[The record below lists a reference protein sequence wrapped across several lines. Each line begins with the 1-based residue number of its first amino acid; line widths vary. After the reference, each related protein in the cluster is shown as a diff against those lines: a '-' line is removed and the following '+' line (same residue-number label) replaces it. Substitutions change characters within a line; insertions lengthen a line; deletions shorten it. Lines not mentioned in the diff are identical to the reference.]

1 MQNRFLWLIAV
12 PILLILS
19 CKSGEKLYNKGRYDE
34 AVLAFVKKL
43 QKRPDN
49 TVALQLLPQAYAQAQ
64 RSHEDKVN
72 GYMIS
77 NDPLKWEYIRS
88 EYRVLQRL
96 YDGIHASPAA
106 LAIVKPKDYRNAISG
121 AQENAAQV
129 RYDRGVDLLEQGDKA
144 AARQAFDE
152 FQAALGLIPNYRNAA
167 QLRDES
173 FQRGLV
179 NVIVRHVDVRSPY
192 YQFSADQFRDV
203 LIRNL
208 QQRNINR
215 FVQFTDERIA
225 RNNKIQ
231 PDQFLEMSFND
242 FVVGQTYVD
251 RSEREVSKEIVVGSV
266 KDSTGKT
273 TINRYATVKAKV
285 YVVKAT
291 VVSKGLLDYQLIDVA
306 TNNIIRTDR
315 LPGSYTWLN
324 QYGYYKGDERALSD
338 EDKALMVGEDVP
350 PPPPQELFLQ
360 FTKPIYDQLT
370 REMQAVY
377 NNM

>member
-1 MQNRFLWLIAV
+1 MQNRFLWLIA

-49 TVALQLLPQAYAQAQ
+49 TVSLQLLPQAYAQAQ

-77 NDPLKWEYIRS
+77 NDPLKWEYVRS
-88 EYRVLQRL
+88 EYRALQRL
-96 YDGIHASPAA
+96 YDGIHGSPAA
-106 LAIVKPKDYRNAISG
+106 LAIVKPKDYRNAITG

-129 RYDRGVDLLEQGDKA
+129 RYDRGVSLLEQGDKA
-144 AARQAFDE
+144 AARQAFEE
-152 FQAALGLIPNYRNAA
+152 FQAALSLIPNYRNSA
-167 QLRDES
+167 QLMDEA

-208 QQRNINR
+208 QQRNVNR

-242 FVVGQTYVD
+242 FVVGQTYID
-251 RSEREVSKEIVVGSV
+251 RSEREVSREIVVGTV
-266 KDSTGKT
+266 KDSTGKA

-324 QYGYYKGDERALSD
+324 QYGYFKGDERALSD
-338 EDKALMVGEDVP
+338 EDKALMTGEEMP

-370 REMQAVY
+370 RDMQGVY

>member
-1 MQNRFLWLIAV
+1 MQNRFWWLIA

-19 CKSGEKLYNKGRYDE
+19 CKSGEKLYNKGRYDD
-34 AVLAFVKKL
+34 AVMAFVKKL
-43 QKRPDN
+43 QKKPAHTVSLQMLPD
-49 TVALQLLPQAYAQAQ
+49 AYAQAQ
-64 RSHEDKVN
+64 RSHEDRVN
-72 GYMIS
+72 GYMTS

-88 EYRVLQRL
+88 EYRALQRL

-106 LAIVKPKDYRNAISG
+106 LAIVKPKDYRTAITG

-152 FQAALGLIPNYRNAA
+152 FQAALNLVPNYRNSA

-173 FQRGLV
+173 YQRGLV
-179 NVIVRHVDVRSPY
+179 NVVIRQIEIGSR

-203 LIRNL
+203 LVRNL

-231 PDQFLEMSFND
+231 PDQFLEMRFAD

-251 RSEREVSKEIVVGSV
+251 RTEREVSKQIVVSTV
-266 KDSTGKT
+266 KDSTGKE
-273 TINRYATVKAKV
+273 TIKRYGTVKAKV
-285 YVVKAT
+285 YVIKAT
-291 VVSKGLLDYQLIDVA
+291 VVSEGLLDYRLIDVA
-306 TNNIIRTDR
+306 TNNIVRTDR
-315 LPGSYTWLN
+315 LPGSYTWVN
-324 QYGYYKGDERALSD
+324 QYGYFKGDERALSD
-338 EDKALMVGEDVP
+338 EDKALMGGEDIP
-350 PPPPQELFLQ
+350 PPPPQELFML

-370 REMQAVY
+370 GEMQAVY

>member
-1 MQNRFLWLIAV
+1 MQNRFWWLIA

-34 AVLAFVKKL
+34 AVLSFVKKL
-43 QKRPDN
+43 QKKPAH
-49 TVALQLLPQAYAQAQ
+49 TVSLQLLPDAYSRAQH
-64 RSHEDKVN
+64 SHEDKVN
-72 GYMIS
+72 GYMTS
-77 NDPLKWEYIRS
+77 NDPLKWEYINN
-88 EYRVLQRL
+88 EYRALQRL
-96 YDGIHASPAA
+96 YDGINASPAA
-106 LAIVKPKDYRNAISG
+106 RAIVKPKDYRNAITG

-129 RYDRGVDLLEQGDKA
+129 RYDRGVDLLEEGSKA

-152 FQAALGLIPNYRNAA
+152 FQASLALIPNYRNSA

-179 NVIVRHVDVRSPY
+179 NVVVRQIEVRSPY
-192 YQFSADQFRDV
+192 YQFSADQFRDI

-225 RNNKIQ
+225 RTNKIH
-231 PDQFLEMSFND
+231 PDQFLEMRFYD

-251 RSEREVSKEIVVGSV
+251 RTEREVSKQVVVGTV
-266 KDSTGKT
+266 KDTSGKK
-273 TINRYATVKAKV
+273 IDRYGTVKAKV
-285 YVVKAT
+285 YVVKST
-291 VVSKGLLDYQLIDVA
+291 VLSKGLLDYQLIDVA
-306 TNNIIRTDR
+306 TNKIVRTDR
-315 LPGSYTWLN
+315 LPGSYTWVN
-324 QYGYYKGDERALSD
+324 QFGYYKGDERALSN
-338 EDKALMVGEDVP
+338 EDKALLGGEDIP
-350 PPPPQELFLQ
+350 PPPPQDLFLE

-370 REMQAVY
+370 REMQLVY

>member
-1 MQNRFLWLIAV
+1 MQNRLLWLIA

-49 TVALQLLPQAYAQAQ
+49 TVSLQLLPQAYTQAQ
-64 RSHEDKVN
+64 RAHEDKVN

-77 NDPLKWEYIRS
+77 NDPLKWEYIRT
-88 EYRVLQRL
+88 EYRALQRL

-129 RYDRGVDLLEQGDKA
+129 RYDRGASLLDQGDKA

-152 FQAALGLIPNYRNAA
+152 FQAALNLIPNYRNSA
-167 QLRDES
+167 QLMDEA

-179 NVIVRHVDVRSPY
+179 NVVVRHVDVRSSY

-266 KDSTGKT
+266 KDSTGKAV
-273 TINRYATVKAKV
+273 INRYATVKAKV

-315 LPGSYTWLN
+315 LPGSYTWMN

-338 EDKALMVGEDVP
+338 EDKALMVGEDIP

-370 REMQAVY
+370 REMQGVY

>member
-1 MQNRFLWLIAV
+1 MQNRFWWLIA

-34 AVLAFVKKL
+34 AVMAFVKKL

-49 TVALQLLPQAYAQAQ
+49 TVSLQLLPQAYTQAQ

-72 GYMIS
+72 GYMVS

-88 EYRVLQRL
+88 EYRALQRL

-129 RYDRGVDLLEQGDKA
+129 RYDRGVSLLEQGDKA
-144 AARQAFDE
+144 AARQAFEE
-152 FQAALGLIPNYRNAA
+152 FQAALNLIPNYRNSA
-167 QLRDES
+167 QLMDES

-179 NVIVRHVDVRSPY
+179 NVVVRQVDVRSPY

-231 PDQFLEMSFND
+231 PDQFLEMRFND

-251 RSEREVSKEIVVGSV
+251 RSEREVSKEIVVGTV
-266 KDSTGKT
+266 RDSSGKA
-273 TINRYATVKAKV
+273 TINRYGTVKAKV

-315 LPGSYTWLN
+315 LPGTYTWMN

-338 EDKALMVGEDVP
+338 EDKALMVGEDVA

-370 REMQAVY
+370 RDMQNIY

>member
-1 MQNRFLWLIAV
+1 MQNRLLWLIA

-49 TVALQLLPQAYAQAQ
+49 TVSLQLLPQAYTQAQ
-64 RSHEDKVN
+64 RAHEDKVN

-77 NDPLKWEYIRS
+77 NDPLKWEYIRT
-88 EYRVLQRL
+88 EYRALQRL

-121 AQENAAQV
+121 AQENAAQA
-129 RYDRGVDLLEQGDKA
+129 RYDRGASLLDQGDKA

-152 FQAALGLIPNYRNAA
+152 FQAALNLIPNYRNSA
-167 QLRDES
+167 QLMDEA

-179 NVIVRHVDVRSPY
+179 NVVVRHVDVRSSY

-251 RSEREVSKEIVVGSV
+251 RSEREVSREIVVGTV
-266 KDSTGKT
+266 KDSTGKAV
-273 TINRYATVKAKV
+273 INRYATVKAKV

-315 LPGSYTWLN
+315 LPGSYTWMN

-338 EDKALMVGEDVP
+338 EDKALMVGEDIP

-370 REMQAVY
+370 REMQGVY